1 MTLIA
6 FICCMFSS
14 IWAPQPRAYDIE
26 TAMNSSRPGA
36 QQNTAISEG
45 EEADDEFLVGPKAL
59 TLIKIRE

>member
-1 MTLIA
+1 
-6 FICCMFSS
+6 MFSS